1 MHAVAGLLLILPLC
15 HVAPCLCLLLSSS
28 CILAELYTGYPLFPG
43 ENETEQLQVIMEILG
58 VPPKRLVAEC
68 TRKKAFFDPQ
78 GKPLV
83 VPNSRGKIRTPGA
96 KDLAMVTKCTDQAFL
111 SFLRRSDN
119 TTRRRVRK
127 WGMHRRGGGC
137 MLCFAHRPQPCLCPQ
152 CCFLSTD
159 VCVCMFGT
167 GVFAGIPKCA

>member
-1 MHAVAGLLLILPLC
+1 
-15 HVAPCLCLLLSSS
+15 
-28 CILAELYTGYPLFPG
+28 LAELYTGYPLFPG

-111 SFLRRSDN
+111 SFLRRSGN
-119 TTRRRVRK
+119 RTQHNAKTYSEARSAVMRRRLHDLLRSSSST
-127 WGMHRRGGGC
+127 
-137 MLCFAHRPQPCLCPQ
+137 MLVSPTLLVLP
-152 CCFLSTD
+152 
-159 VCVCMFGT
+159 CVCMCVLGT
-167 GVFAGIPKCA
+167 GVFAGIRKCA